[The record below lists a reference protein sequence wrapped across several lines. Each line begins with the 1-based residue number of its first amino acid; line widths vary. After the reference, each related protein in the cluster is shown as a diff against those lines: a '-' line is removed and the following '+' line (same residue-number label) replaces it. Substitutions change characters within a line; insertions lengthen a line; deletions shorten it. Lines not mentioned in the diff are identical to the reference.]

1 MLIENILDDTAD
13 GLELERIKEK
23 ISSVYNQMLSQSF
36 KNKKPSGTPEELEEF
51 LASNEL
57 SFGPPAE
64 SLDSE
69 AENIDALLD
78 KLLHN
83 DSIKPVAEAQKK
95 KLKGL
100 IKQRERT
107 KGLGGMFA
115 L

>member
-1 MLIENILDDTAD
+1 MLIENILDDTSD
-13 GLELERIKEK
+13 GLELDRIKEK
-23 ISSVYNQMLSQSF
+23 ISSVYTQLLSQSF
-36 KNKKPSGTPEELEEF
+36 KNKRPTGTPEELEEF
-51 LASNEL
+51 LETNQLNFGTPADTLDKEAAS
-57 SFGPPAE
+57 
-64 SLDSE
+64 
-69 AENIDALLD
+69 IDALLD

-83 DSIKPVAEAQKK
+83 DDIKPVAEEQKK